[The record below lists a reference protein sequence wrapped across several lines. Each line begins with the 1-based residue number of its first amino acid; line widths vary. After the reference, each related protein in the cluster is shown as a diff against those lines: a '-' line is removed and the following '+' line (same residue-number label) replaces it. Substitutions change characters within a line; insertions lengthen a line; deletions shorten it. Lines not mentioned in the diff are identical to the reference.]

1 MRTAECA
8 KRHTMKRNFFS
19 VGQEPDPPKIVY
31 LATRRLPLATHN
43 SLFALNLCQTRFQGL
58 SGLLSGF

>member
-8 KRHTMKRNFFS
+8 KRHTMKRNFS

-43 SLFALNLCQTRFQGL
+43 LLFALNLCQTRLQGL
-58 SGLLSGF
+58 SNLLSGF